1 MAVIFKTEFIDN
13 NIPNDPRLEELKYW
27 CHEFQRR
34 NLTPLYKERSLGNLS
49 FRIKDRHD
57 SFIITAAALALK
69 DDLTDD
75 SFVTVQSYDP
85 EKGIIFAGGTKEPSS
100 ESVLHFS
107 IYSKRKDVNA
117 VFHGHSGR
125 IIYSSDDLELAS
137 TKQFEQYGSIELVNS
152 VLDVLG
158 DELFLVMK
166 KHGFLALGNSMEEA
180 GTRAM
185 NVYEQAQALTVK
197 KYNQNMRKTGQ
208 GDK

>member
-13 NIPNDPRLEELKYW
+13 TIPNDPRLEELKYW
-27 CHEFQRR
+27 CREFQKR

-49 FRIKDRHD
+49 FRIKDKHE

-75 SFVTVQSYDP
+75 SFVIIRSYDP
-85 EKGIIFAGGTKEPSS
+85 ERGIVFASGTKEPSS

-137 TKQFEQYGSIELVNS
+137 TKQFEQYGSIELVKS

-166 KHGFLALGNSMEEA
+166 KHGFLALGKNMEEA
-180 GTRAM
+180 GTCAM
-185 NVYEQAQALTVK
+185 KVYEQAQALKIQKIQSKHQEDRTS
-197 KYNQNMRKTGQ
+197 R
-208 GDK
+208 

>member
-1 MAVIFKTEFIDN
+1 MADIFKTEFIDN
-13 NIPNDPRLEELKYW
+13 TIPTDSRLEELKYW
-27 CHEFQRR
+27 CHEFQTR
-34 NLTPLYKERSLGNLS
+34 NLTPLYQERSLGNLS
-49 FRIKDRHD
+49 FRIKDKHD

-85 EKGIIFAGGTKEPSS
+85 DKGIIFASGIKEPSS

-125 IIYSSDDLELAS
+125 IIYSSNDLKLIS
-137 TKQFEQYGSIELVNS
+137 TKQFEQYGSIELVRS

-166 KHGFLALGNSMEEA
+166 KHGFLALGKNMEEA

-185 NVYEQAQALTVK
+185 NVYEQAQALK
-197 KYNQNMRKTGQ
+197 AQKIQSKHEKDRISG
-208 GDK
+208 

>member
-1 MAVIFKTEFIDN
+1 MADIFKTEFIDN
-13 NIPNDPRLEELKYW
+13 NIPADSRLEELKYW
-27 CHEFQRR
+27 CHKFQTR
-34 NLTPLYKERSLGNLS
+34 NLTPLYRERSLGNLS
-49 FRIKDRHD
+49 FRLKDKHD

-85 EKGIIFAGGTKEPSS
+85 DKGIIFARGIKEPSS

-125 IIYSSDDLELAS
+125 IIYSSDDLELIS
-137 TKQFEQYGSIELVNS
+137 TKQFEQYGSIELAKS

-158 DELFLVMK
+158 NESFLVMK
-166 KHGFLALGNSMEEA
+166 KHGFLSLGKTMEEA

-185 NVYEQAQALTVK
+185 KIYEQAQALRVK
-197 KYNQNMRKTGQ
+197 KIQAKNEENRTKR
-208 GDK
+208 

>member
-1 MAVIFKTEFIDN
+1 MTRIFKTEFLDN
-13 NIPNDPRLEELKYW
+13 SIPNDPRLEELKYW
-27 CHEFQRR
+27 CREFQTR
-34 NLTPLYKERSLGNLS
+34 NLTPLYNERSLGNLS
-49 FRIKDRHD
+49 FRIKDKHD

-85 EKGIIFAGGTKEPSS
+85 ENGIILARGLKEPSS

-107 IYSKRKDVNA
+107 IYRKRKDVNA

-125 IIYSSDDLELAS
+125 IIYSSDNLALTS
-137 TKQFEQYGSIELVNS
+137 TKRFEQYGSIELVKS

-166 KHGFLALGNSMEEA
+166 KHGFLALGKTMEEA
-180 GTRAM
+180 GTRAIK
-185 NVYEQAQALTVK
+185 VYEKAQALKVQK
-197 KYNQNMRKTGQ
+197 NNQHKRKTG
-208 GDK
+208 